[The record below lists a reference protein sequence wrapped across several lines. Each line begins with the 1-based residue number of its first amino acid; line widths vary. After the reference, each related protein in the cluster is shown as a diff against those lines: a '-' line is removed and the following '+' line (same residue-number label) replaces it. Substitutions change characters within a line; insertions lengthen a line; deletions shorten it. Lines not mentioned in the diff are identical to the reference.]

1 MPCYDG
7 RDSHEAIAI
16 EQKERIAFL
25 EAALCATLRALD
37 ATAAKQ
43 KDLVKIL
50 GPSDDGVVN
59 YPLIDYERAGIS
71 KEQLREWWNAH
82 RKRDSVTGN

>member
-1 MPCYDG
+1 MPCYDP
-7 RDSHEAIAI
+7 RSDNAETVN
-16 EQKERIAFL
+16 EQRERIAFL

-43 KDLVKIL
+43 KDLVKII
-50 GPSDDGVVN
+50 GPDDDGVVN

-71 KEQLREWWNAH
+71 KEALREWWNAH
-82 RKRDSVTGN
+82 RKRDNKGN